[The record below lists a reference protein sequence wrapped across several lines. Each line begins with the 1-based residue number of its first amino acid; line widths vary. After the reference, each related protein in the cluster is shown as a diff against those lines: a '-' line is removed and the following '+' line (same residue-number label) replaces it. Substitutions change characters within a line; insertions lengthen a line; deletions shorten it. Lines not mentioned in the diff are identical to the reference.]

1 MERTEP
7 PPSHSPFVPR
17 ERLLALGGVSAPLPI
32 THPKCILYVHLQNGS
47 TLAPRPV
54 HATSIRLYGVLRL
67 PVYYKDCEIGKM
79 KEGGEERKIHF
90 LLQSLFMTPSLTI
103 LTAVVLKDST

>member
-1 MERTEP
+1 M
-7 PPSHSPFVPR
+7 
-17 ERLLALGGVSAPLPI
+17 
-32 THPKCILYVHLQNGS
+32 HLQNGS

-67 PVYYKDCEIGKM
+67 PVHYGVLRLPVHYKDCEIGKM